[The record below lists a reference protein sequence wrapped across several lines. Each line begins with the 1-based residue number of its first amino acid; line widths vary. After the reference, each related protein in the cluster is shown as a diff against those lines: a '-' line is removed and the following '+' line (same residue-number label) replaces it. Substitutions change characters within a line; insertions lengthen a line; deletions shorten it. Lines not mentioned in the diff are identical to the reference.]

1 MPTKL
6 EELQTRRA
14 AYVAAE
20 LKILQSQEY
29 QVGQGG
35 TQRRNVR
42 AELEQVRAGIA
53 QLDTQI
59 DAETASAAGAR
70 RVYTAVPGR
79 L

>member
-20 LKILQSQEY
+20 LKILESQEY
-29 QVGQGG
+29 QVGHGG
-35 TQRRNVR
+35 GQRRNVR

-53 QLDTQI
+53 QLDIDI
-59 DAETASAAGAR
+59 DAETARSVGGR
-70 RVYTAVPGR
+70 RMYTAVPGR

>member
-14 AYVAAE
+14 AYVVAE

-35 TQRRNVR
+35 SQRRNVR
-42 AELEQVRAGIA
+42 AELDQVRAGIA
-53 QLDTQI
+53 QLDVQI
-59 DAETASAAGAR
+59 DAETASTTNAR
-70 RVYTAVPGR
+70 RMYTAVPGR

>member
-35 TQRRNVR
+35 NQRRNVR
-42 AELEQVRAGIA
+42 AELAQVQEGIK
-53 QLDTQI
+53 QLDVEI
-59 DAETASAAGAR
+59 DAEAARTSGAR
-70 RVYTAVPGR
+70 RIYTAVPGR